1 MKVLAIGP
9 YLGSFKEEIFT
20 FRPYARWLSEAIEW
34 DKIYLST
41 HLNRIFLYE
50 NFVPVEN
57 VIPIFQ
63 QYSRDEKN
71 QNGYVHTKIHK
82 SDFRLILKKFKE
94 DIIARENCSKRD
106 IEIHHLSYS
115 KSTPPY
121 SIYNKLFDEIPEVN
135 IKIPKR
141 HQNKVIFIPA
151 KTEKIELLAY
161 VYKVLKKRYNAIV
174 VGSADTWFSNEN
186 VILDRLDYFENG
198 WKYLV
203 QYITLAKAV
212 ICPASYWTGLA
223 NLQRKHVFSW
233 GENPGQYRDGGMYN
247 FGNSKCTII
256 PESEDPRI
264 IVKGM
269 EDFLENEIR

>member
-223 NLQRKHVFSW
+223 NLQSKNVFSW
-233 GENPGQYRDGGMYN
+233 GENPGQYREGGMYN
-247 FGNSKCTII
+247 FGNNKCTII